1 MSLLV
6 VSIWFQRS
14 LSSTWRLDSAPRSS
28 WTRGRAAIE
37 PWISFVGEPRR
48 IGNAAREHA
57 RLRPTCRSEETT
69 VVLPSSDRWRER
81 PLRKEH
87 TNLLLTLSV
96 PKWAL
101 RVIARALPPSA
112 PCGS

>member
-1 MSLLV
+1 VSPLV
-6 VSIWFQRS
+6 VSIRFQRFLS
-14 LSSTWRLDSAPRSS
+14 LTQRLDSAPRSF

-69 VVLPSSDRWRER
+69 VICPSSVLWRER

-87 TNLLLTLSV
+87 TNLLLTLKV